1 MDKNFQGWVAVVFS
15 VRAVPIFRLRLRLR
29 VRVRVRRSSVWNMGY

>member
-29 VRVRVRRSSVWNMGY
+29 VRVRRSSVWNMGY